1 MNDPKPSAH
10 LQHTSPEIDAMLVE
24 LTRKMPPW
32 RRAQQLS
39 ELILAHRVLI
49 LADLRQR
56 YPRAGAE
63 ELRKRMAARIL
74 PLEMVRKVFSWDP
87 EIEGY

>member
-1 MNDPKPSAH
+1 MKDLSTSAH
-10 LQHTSPEIDAMLVE
+10 LQDTSPEIDAKLIE

-49 LADLRQR
+49 LADLRRR
-56 YPRAGAE
+56 YPRADAE
-63 ELRKRMAARIL
+63 ELRKRLAARIL
-74 PLEMVRKVFSWDP
+74 PLEMVRLVFSWDP
-87 EIEGY
+87 EVEGY